1 MDLILVLTN
10 FRVIF
15 HLDYWR
21 GAFHLNI
28 QPKKGG
34 GRPCKNR
41 YMYGAFMIKQIS
53 FVTTKVTLQE

>member
-28 QPKKGG
+28 QPKKEGG
-34 GRPCKNR
+34 GHAKTGTC
-41 YMYGAFMIKQIS
+41 M
-53 FVTTKVTLQE
+53 VHL